1 MNRGFIQFIIILLLL
16 LVIISLMG
24 VSLLD
29 IINDKLVRDN
39 FSFVWNFSNWLWNNY
54 LHSPVKIAW
63 RLWVELL
70 WEPFVGA
77 MNKIREGESP
87 NLGEHESF

>member
-1 MNRGFIQFIIILLLL
+1 MNQGFIQFIIILLLL

-39 FSFVWNFSNWLWNNY
+39 FSFVWNFSNWLWDNY
-54 LHSPVKIAW
+54 LQSPVKIAW

-77 MNKIREGESP
+77 MDKIKEGEKA
-87 NLGEHESF
+87 F